1 VPTCTGK
8 SIGFVPLNVRP
19 ATSDEVARRPE
30 LRGVPMIDRWAGV
43 EYAVVPVPCNP
54 EAEMQAV
61 AKGMELGMIDDALRD
76 LIAESA
82 PAPMRATAGSRVKF
96 SRERIR
102 ALVLG
107 HMQEAL
113 ASMCGRV
120 A

>member
-1 VPTCTGK
+1 
-8 SIGFVPLNVRP
+8 
-19 ATSDEVARRPE
+19 
-30 LRGVPMIDRWAGV
+30 